1 MVAKKK
7 EQSKPNVDSKIETM
21 YEVLNAYRLDLDSVQ
36 EKVEKMSNI
45 VKRLKIRAGL

>member
-1 MVAKKK
+1 MVKKK
-7 EQSKPNVDSKIETM
+7 EEQSNPNVYSKIETV

-36 EKVEKMSNI
+36 EEVEKISNI